1 MDGEGKILRIGR
13 AAAPLLRRGD
23 RRGPARFDGLPL
35 DRAPDAPPLYA
46 QIRDRVRSAVLTGAL
61 APGMRLP
68 PERELAATLGVNRTT
83 TMRAYQE
90 LAADG
95 VVEARPGRGTLVC
108 IPEGGSGAPGSD
120 GLFAAG
126 STGERGN
133 EADVWPARGPSAA
146 WLLGLHPL
154 GQNLGPDPSLL
165 RDALSLAARDGVISF
180 AAGAPLG
187 EALAFE
193 AVRDALAAAMDLGG
207 ATALAYGPV
216 EGLTSLRRAIAAR
229 MARRGAAAATSEV
242 LVLSGATQG
251 LALAA
256 RALLEPGDEVVVE
269 APTYVGLLQTFGAAG
284 LRLIGVPLDG
294 EGIRLDLLAPI
305 LARRRV
311 RLIVVQ
317 PTLHNPTGIS
327 MSQGR
332 RERLVALARRHGVPI
347 LEDLTYAELC
357 AEGAEPPPLLAL
369 DKDGLVLHL
378 GSFAKTIAPGLRVGW
393 LVGPAPAIA
402 RLALAKQCAD
412 LNTGA
417 LAQLAVGH
425 MLESGAYDC
434 HLTRVRALYAA
445 RRGVLAAALRNAG
458 GCLEVP
464 ADPAGGF
471 YLWCRVPG
479 GRGRHLAAE
488 AIKSGVALLFGEAF
502 YPASAMG
509 GEDGTDRIRLSVAGV
524 GPEVITEGIGRLL
537 PILER
542 QHRVRRGAGAQ
553 DDGLRPVI

>member
-1 MDGEGKILRIGR
+1 VDGDGKIPRIGR
-13 AAAPLLRRGD
+13 TGRTPAQPRRPPRTGQI
-23 RRGPARFDGLPL
+23 DGLPL
-35 DRAPDAPPLYA
+35 DRALNAPPLYA

-61 APGMRLP
+61 VPGMRLP

-95 VVEARPGRGTLVC
+95 VVVARPGRGTLVC
-108 IPEGGSGAPGSD
+108 APEGGSGA
-120 GLFAAG
+120 AAG
-126 STGERGN
+126 RERTVGGSTDGHGDEGGT
-133 EADVWPARGPSAA
+133 WPARDLSAA
-146 WLLGLHPL
+146 WLLGLHPI
-154 GQNLGPDPSLL
+154 GQNLGPDPNLL
-165 RDALSLAARDGVISF
+165 RDALALAARDDVISF

-193 AVRDALAAAMDLGG
+193 AVREALAAAMDLSG
-207 ATALAYGPV
+207 ASALAYGPV
-216 EGLTSLRRAIAAR
+216 EGLASLRGAIAAR
-229 MARRGAAAATSEV
+229 MARRGAAVAAAEI

-256 RALLEPGDEVVVE
+256 WALLEPGDEVVVE

-284 LRLIGVPLDG
+284 LRLIGVPLDS
-294 EGIRLDLLAPI
+294 EGIRVDLLAPI

-369 DKDGLVLHL
+369 DRDGLVLHL
-378 GSFAKTIAPGLRVGW
+378 GSFAKALAPGLRVGW
-393 LVGPAPAIA
+393 MAGPAPAIA

-417 LAQLAVGH
+417 LAQLAVGQ
-425 MLESGAYDC
+425 MLVSRAYDC
-434 HLTRVRALYAA
+434 HLARVRALYAA
-445 RRGVLAAALRNAG
+445 RRGVLVAALRSAG
-458 GCLEVP
+458 ASLEVP
-464 ADPAGGF
+464 TDPGGGF
-471 YLWCRVPG
+471 YLWCRVPD

-488 AIKSGVALLFGEAF
+488 AIKAGVALLFGEAF
-502 YPASAMG
+502 YPAQTIG
-509 GEDGTDRIRLSVAGV
+509 GEDGIDRIRLSVAGV
-524 GPEVITEGIGRLL
+524 GSEAITEGIGRLL

-542 QHRVRRGAGAQ
+542 QYRTRRRTEAQ
-553 DDGLRPVI
+553 SDGLRPVI

>member
-1 MDGEGKILRIGR
+1 MDGDGKILRIGR
-13 AAAPLLRRGD
+13 TGRAPAQPRRPPRTGQI
-23 RRGPARFDGLPL
+23 DGLPL
-35 DRAPDAPPLYA
+35 DRALDAPPLYA

-61 APGMRLP
+61 VPGMRLP

-95 VVEARPGRGTLVC
+95 VVVARPGRGTLVC
-108 IPEGGSGAPGSD
+108 APEGGSGAG
-120 GLFAAG
+120 GGRERTVGG
-126 STGERGN
+126 STDGHGD
-133 EADVWPARGPSAA
+133 AGGTWPARDLSAA
-146 WLLGLHPL
+146 WLLGLHPI

-165 RDALSLAARDGVISF
+165 RDALALAARDDVISF
-180 AAGAPLG
+180 AAGALLG

-193 AVRDALAAAMDLGG
+193 AVREALTAVMDLSG
-207 ATALAYGPV
+207 AGALAYGPV
-216 EGLTSLRRAIAAR
+216 EGLASLRRAIAAR
-229 MARRGAAAATSEV
+229 MARRGTHVATPEV

-269 APTYVGLLQTFGAAG
+269 APTYVGVLQTFGAAG
-284 LRLIGVPLDG
+284 LRLIGVPLDR
-294 EGIRLDLLAPI
+294 EGIRVDMLAPI

-327 MSQGR
+327 MSPDR
-332 RERLVALARRHGVPI
+332 RERLVSLARRHGVPI
-347 LEDLTYAELC
+347 LEDLTYAELWDN
-357 AEGAEPPPLLAL
+357 GAEPLSLLAL
-369 DKDGLVLHL
+369 DRDGLVLHL

-393 LVGPAPAIA
+393 VAGPAPAIA

-417 LAQLAVGH
+417 LPQLAVER

-445 RRGVLAAALRNAG
+445 RRGVLSAALRGAG
-458 GCLEVP
+458 AGLELP
-464 ADPAGGF
+464 ADPGGGL

-488 AIKSGVALLFGEAF
+488 AIKAGVAVLFGEAF
-502 YPASAMG
+502 YSAQTIG
-509 GEDGTDRIRLSVAGV
+509 GEDGVDRIRLSVAGV
-524 GPEVITEGIGRLL
+524 GAEKIAEGVGRLL

-542 QHRVRRGAGAQ
+542 QHRTRRSTEAPNN
-553 DDGLRPVI
+553 GLRPVI